1 MKKSVNVPTN
11 LSKLSKVV
19 DNDVFKKTVYDKL
32 FTKVNTIDTNDTS
45 KLVTKLSA
53 AQKFKKL

>member
-11 LSKLSKVV
+11 LIKLSKVV

>member
-19 DNDVFKKTVYDKL
+19 DNDVFKKAVYDKL